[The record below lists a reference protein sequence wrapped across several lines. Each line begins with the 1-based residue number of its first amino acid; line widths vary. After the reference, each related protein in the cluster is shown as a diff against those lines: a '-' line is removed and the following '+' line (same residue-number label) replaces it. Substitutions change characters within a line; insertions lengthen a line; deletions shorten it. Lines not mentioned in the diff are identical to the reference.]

1 MSLPETNAT
10 NEGDAPETA
19 PPATA
24 EPAGPGGSLRLL
36 FAVPFAPRLDNPHG
50 GRVVAQLLTRLTG
63 HHRLAVVTLAA
74 PDAPTMDPALA
85 SRCER
90 VETVRLRP
98 RRWISADWQHRMRVL
113 SLPLTLRPTPA
124 AAFYSPY
131 FAAALRDVAADWKPD
146 VVQLEHDGLL
156 YCARAV
162 GGLARAR
169 ILVCHEPG
177 MAASANLAGVTSGRQ
192 RLAHRL
198 DAAAWRRYLRSYA
211 SELDAAVAF
220 TEQDAQALTG
230 VVPSLRVVRISLGID
245 LPATPLS
252 PAGVGE
258 PVALYVGGYSHRPNE
273 DAALRLERSIMPLVR
288 RRLPNLR
295 LLLVG
300 ATPSDAMRAAA
311 SEADTITGEVPS
323 VEPYMDQAALVV
335 LPIRIG
341 GGMRVKLLE
350 ALAAGKAVVA
360 SPLAAAGLELTSGQ
374 QIVLADTDDEFAK
387 AIVDLLADHAAREQ
401 LGRNARSWAVA
412 HLSWE
417 SRVTQY
423 ERLYRSLLSADQ

>member
-1 MSLPETNAT
+1 M
-10 NEGDAPETA
+10 
-19 PPATA
+19 
-24 EPAGPGGSLRLL
+24 
-36 FAVPFAPRLDNPHG
+36 
-50 GRVVAQLLTRLTG
+50 
-63 HHRLAVVTLAA
+63 
-74 PDAPTMDPALA
+74 
-85 SRCER
+85 
-90 VETVRLRP
+90 
-98 RRWISADWQHRMRVL
+98 
-113 SLPLTLRPTPA
+113 
-124 AAFYSPY
+124 
-131 FAAALRDVAADWKPD
+131 
-146 VVQLEHDGLL
+146 
-156 YCARAV
+156 
-162 GGLARAR
+162 
-169 ILVCHEPG
+169 
-177 MAASANLAGVTSGRQ
+177 
-192 RLAHRL
+192 
-198 DAAAWRRYLRSYA
+198 
-211 SELDAAVAF
+211 
-220 TEQDAQALTG
+220 
-230 VVPSLRVVRISLGID
+230 VRISLGID

-288 RRLPNLR
+288 RRLPNVR

-311 SEADTITGEVPS
+311 GEADTITGEVPS
-323 VEPYMDQAALVV
+323 VEPYLDQAALVV